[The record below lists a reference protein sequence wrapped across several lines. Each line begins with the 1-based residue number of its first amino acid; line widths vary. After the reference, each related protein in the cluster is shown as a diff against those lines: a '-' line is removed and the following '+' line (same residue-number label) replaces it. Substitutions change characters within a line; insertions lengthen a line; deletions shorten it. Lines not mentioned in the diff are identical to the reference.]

1 MQIKAGAWG
10 ISFANV
16 FQASM
21 GARHGVKH
29 IIIANQVYQS
39 PDLDALALL
48 LATHSDLSVYFLVD
62 SEAQIEAI
70 QHWRAIRQSKTTF
83 TVLLE
88 LGIDGKRTGCRDP
101 EQALALARLIKST
114 QGLKLCGI
122 ESYEGALAT
131 CDHVHDQTQVAALMQ
146 RIQALAIACEEENL
160 FEHDEVLLTAG
171 GSAIFDLVA
180 DNLKPHLQ
188 RPARGILRSGC
199 YLTHDHLQYRK
210 MLQCVGER
218 LQLRETLKPA
228 LEVISSIQSCPEP
241 GLALLTMGKRDVSY
255 DLDLPIPIWR
265 ANMGDS
271 AVQSVPSHWHIEAL
285 NDQHAYLRYDANAP
299 LSEQPQLGQ
308 MVGSGISHPCTT
320 FDKWRWM
327 PVVNDQYGVQSAIS
341 VNF

>member
-1 MQIKAGAWG
+1 
-10 ISFANV
+10 
-16 FQASM
+16 
-21 GARHGVKH
+21 
-29 IIIANQVYQS
+29 
-39 PDLDALALL
+39 
-48 LATHSDLSVYFLVD
+48 
-62 SEAQIEAI
+62 
-70 QHWRAIRQSKTTF
+70 
-83 TVLLE
+83 
-88 LGIDGKRTGCRDP
+88 
-101 EQALALARLIKST
+101 
-114 QGLKLCGI
+114 
-122 ESYEGALAT
+122 
-131 CDHVHDQTQVAALMQ
+131 
-146 RIQALAIACEEENL
+146 
-160 FEHDEVLLTAG
+160 
-171 GSAIFDLVA
+171 
-180 DNLKPHLQ
+180 
-188 RPARGILRSGC
+188 
-199 YLTHDHLQYRK
+199 

-255 DLDLPIPIWR
+255 DLDLPVAIWR

-271 AVQSVPSHWHIEAL
+271 AVQAVPSHWHIEAL